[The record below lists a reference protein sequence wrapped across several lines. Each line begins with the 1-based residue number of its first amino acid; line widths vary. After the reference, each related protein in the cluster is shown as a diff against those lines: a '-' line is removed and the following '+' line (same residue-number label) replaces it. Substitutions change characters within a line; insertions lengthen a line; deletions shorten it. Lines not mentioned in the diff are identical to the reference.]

1 MADADL
7 EPSELKEQFKAA
19 ATRYDFQVLI
29 CGAIACVSFF
39 LTMALLAV
47 VVKYFQPEIHHGL
60 GIKSGTEDCPEAVN
74 PILLIPIVLL
84 SAFFSAYFL
93 YRQVKKLRQ
102 TTAPHCLF
110 CHVSLGQHAS
120 RTGAMATGFC
130 PTCKQQLFEGEL
142 NSGVAV
148 EKYQKLTSEVQR
160 STRVTFS
167 ASMGALLIVLPVY
180 LWLYFTNQLPG
191 KNPPSL
197 AEILIFLPLLF
208 MVLPVSL
215 WWVGKLS
222 VRDQQIV
229 LNLFRDAEQNS
240 GIIEATRSEQESQQ

>member
-7 EPSELKEQFKAA
+7 TPSELKEQFKTAV
-19 ATRYDFQVLI
+19 TRYDFQILMR
-29 CGAIACVSFF
+29 GAIACVSF
-39 LTMALLAV
+39 LMMVALLAC
-47 VVKYFQPEIHHGL
+47 VVKYYQAEIHHGL
-60 GIKSGTEDCPEAVN
+60 GMKSGTEDCPEAVN
-74 PILLIPIVLL
+74 PILLIPIVGL
-84 SAFFSAYFL
+84 SACFPAVFL

-102 TTAPHCLF
+102 TTAPHCPF
-110 CHVSLGQHAS
+110 CHVSLGKHAS
-120 RTGAMATGFC
+120 RTGAIATGFC

-160 STRVTFS
+160 SIRFTFS
-167 ASMGALLIVLPVY
+167 VSLGALLIVLPVY

-191 KNPPSL
+191 KNPPLL

-208 MVLPVSL
+208 MVLPVSM
-215 WWVGKLS
+215 WWVGKIS